1 MAHPHLAVEP
11 ASIARLVRLAY
22 LSHYFPPESNAP
34 AARVHE
40 LSRAL
45 VRAGHEVHVLTG
57 QPNHPHGKIYP
68 GYQAAEY
75 RRERVDGIEVHR
87 VPTLASASRGV
98 LERGLGYMSLP
109 TAQVALGA
117 ARLPPVELVL
127 ATSPQILTGVA
138 GLALARLRRVPF
150 VLEVRDLWP
159 EGIVAVGALKPGHP
173 LVRALERIERTLYR
187 QAAGVVSVTDS
198 FVDHFV
204 ARGVARERI
213 AVVKNGIDAGLFDPD
228 VTAAPLRERL
238 GIAADA
244 LLVLYC
250 GTIGLPQDV
259 GLLARAAALAG
270 SDAPEFHVVVVG
282 HGVGQPALVDEI
294 ARLGVG
300 HRVHVL
306 PPVPRREVPGLI
318 AAADVSA
325 VLLRDEPSFARY
337 LPSKIFE
344 AMAMRQPILL
354 GVRGEAQRLVEGSG
368 SGLAFTPGDPAD
380 ALAKLRAFA
389 SLGREGRQRMGEA
402 ARAHVLAHHD
412 RERQAEDLARFLAG
426 LSARRR

>member
-1 MAHPHLAVEP
+1 M
-11 ASIARLVRLAY
+11 RLAY

-45 VRAGHEVHVLTG
+45 ARAGHEVHVVTG

-68 GYQAAEY
+68 GYRAGEY

-87 VPTLASASRGV
+87 VPTLPAASRGL

-109 TAQVALGA
+109 TAQVALAA
-117 ARLPPVELVL
+117 ARLPAVDLVL

-159 EGIVAVGALKPGHP
+159 EGIVAVGALPAGHP
-173 LVRALERIERTLYR
+173 IVRALELVERTLYR
-187 QAAGVVSVTDS
+187 GAAGIVSVTDS

-204 ARGVARERI
+204 ARGVARERV
-213 AVVKNGIDAGLFDPD
+213 AVVKNGIDAALFDPD
-228 VTAAPLRERL
+228 VAPAPLREQLAIPR
-238 GIAADA
+238 DE
-244 LLVLYC
+244 LLLLYI

-270 SDAPEFHVVVVG
+270 ADARFHVVVVG
-282 HGVGQPALVDEI
+282 HGVGHEALVDEV
-294 ARLGVG
+294 AALGVG
-300 HRVHVL
+300 GRVHVL
-306 PPVPRREVPGLI
+306 PPVPRRDVPGLI

-325 VLLRDEPSFARY
+325 VVLRDEPSFARY

-368 SGLAFTPGDPAD
+368 AGLAFTPGDPAD
-380 ALAKLRAFA
+380 AVAKLRRFTE
-389 SLGREGRQRMGEA
+389 LGPEGRRRMGEA

-412 RERQAEDLARFLAG
+412 RDRQADDLARFLAG
-426 LSARRR
+426 LARSRA